1 MFHARTKQ
9 IEIEYHFVR
18 EEVANGTLITCFV
31 SATDQLADIFTKA
44 LSKTPFTKIHL
55 KLGVDDTT

>member
-1 MFHARTKQ
+1 MHAP
-9 IEIEYHFVR
+9 FVR

-55 KLGVDDTT
+55 KLGVHDTT